1 MKISTKGRY
10 GLRALVDL
18 ASHSTSEA
26 VSLASVANRQKIS
39 VNYLEQV
46 FATLRKAGLVKS
58 IKGPQGGYMLAV
70 KPEVMQ
76 VSDILT
82 ALEGKFSIIDEVAPE
97 EQQDKVQMAINELV
111 WEKINQQVNHYLEST
126 TLADLVEEYQK
137 LNGEEEYMYYI

>member
-70 KPEVMQ
+70 KPEEMQ
-76 VSDILT
+76 VADILT
-82 ALEGKFSIIDEVAPE
+82 ALEGKFSIIDEVASQ
-97 EQQDKVQMAINELV
+97 EQQDKVQKAINELV

>member
-58 IKGPQGGYMLAV
+58 IKGPQGGYMLAM
-70 KPEVMQ
+70 KPGEMQ
-76 VSDILT
+76 VADILT
-82 ALEGKFSIIDEVAPE
+82 ALEGKFSIIDEVASQ
-97 EQQDKVQMAINELV
+97 EQQDKVQKAINELV